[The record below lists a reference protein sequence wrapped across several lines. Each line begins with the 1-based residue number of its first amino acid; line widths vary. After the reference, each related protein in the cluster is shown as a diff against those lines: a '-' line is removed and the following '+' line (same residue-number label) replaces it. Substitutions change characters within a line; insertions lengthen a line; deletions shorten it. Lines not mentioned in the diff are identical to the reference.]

1 MNEDEGLNGTLRCGG
16 ECQHMIADNFK
27 RLLDLERTNHATL
40 LDLVNMKSD
49 VKQIANTLGAIRN
62 DNKTLAAALMDDKK
76 TWGRVFMA
84 SILLGSISIL
94 IVTVATLNTRATFSG
109 AGMRAEIGQRNQ

>member
-1 MNEDEGLNGTLRCGG
+1 MNHDEDLNGTLRCGG

-27 RLLDLERTNHATL
+27 RLLDMERTNHNVL
-40 LDLVNMKSD
+40 MDLVAMKSD
-49 VKQIANTLGAIRN
+49 VKAISTTLSDIRK

-109 AGMRAEIGQRNQ
+109 GGMKAEIGQRQ